1 MKGKINRL
9 VRKKG
14 FGFIEAEKGGVFF
27 FHNSSLE
34 GIDFNAVKMVYRVE
48 FNLKKRLS
56 GTRAENIRIIES

>member
-14 FGFIEAEKGGVFF
+14 FGFIEAENGGVVF
-27 FHNSSLE
+27 FHNSALE
-34 GIDFNAVKMVYRVE
+34 GIDFNALKVGDSLE

-56 GTRAENIRIIES
+56 GIRAENIKIIE